1 MKVGV
6 LVGLAIIAYWP
17 ASHALWRYW
26 IDQPYLG
33 GHGTLVAALA
43 LWLLFRARSRI
54 EAAPVRP
61 EPWALLLL
69 VTCSV
74 ATLVF
79 WRAGVQSLHVLML
92 PAIIWLA
99 VLAGFGAPVARAV
112 AVPIG
117 YLYFAMPA
125 WNVLSVPLQELTV
138 RVVAHLAPVIGL
150 PTTVSGAVFSF
161 PNGARFVV
169 TLACSGVGFLAQAL
183 AVAALLGELEEAA
196 VGRRLRLLGSMALV
210 ALATNW
216 IRVLLLLLIGYL
228 GGMNNVIVA
237 HYHLEFGYVLFVI
250 VLVTFVWF
258 ATRRAPPE
266 PDAIVPAGTRTQM
279 PGGFVAAVVA
289 LVGGPLLVALW
300 TPTVADAKGAYE
312 LKLPAGRNAWR
323 GPLPSSDERW
333 RPVFVGAHAQTHV
346 EYQDASGHTVEAVA
360 VGYPV
365 QEQGRELINE
375 DNSLLGAGGL
385 SALTYAFIDAG
396 GTTYWET
403 VTVDPEGNRSVIWS
417 YYAIGGDAFVVPL
430 LSQLWYGVRSLASP
444 PYSAQF
450 AFRAACSV
458 SCEEARGLLRDFVQG
473 MGSEL
478 LSVTRRTTSKGRAEP
493 PVPGSSPGASEAS
506 P

>member
-1 MKVGV
+1 
-6 LVGLAIIAYWP
+6 
-17 ASHALWRYW
+17 
-26 IDQPYLG
+26 
-33 GHGTLVAALA
+33 
-43 LWLLFRARSRI
+43 
-54 EAAPVRP
+54 
-61 EPWALLLL
+61 
-69 VTCSV
+69 
-74 ATLVF
+74 
-79 WRAGVQSLHVLML
+79 
-92 PAIIWLA
+92 
-99 VLAGFGAPVARAV
+99 
-112 AVPIG
+112 
-117 YLYFAMPA
+117 
-125 WNVLSVPLQELTV
+125 
-138 RVVAHLAPVIGL
+138 
-150 PTTVSGAVFSF
+150 
-161 PNGARFVV
+161 
-169 TLACSGVGFLAQAL
+169 
-183 AVAALLGELEEAA
+183 
-196 VGRRLRLLGSMALV
+196 
-210 ALATNW
+210 
-216 IRVLLLLLIGYL
+216 LLLLIGYL

-266 PDAIVPAGTRTQM
+266 PDAIVPAGARTQT

-346 EYQDASGHTVEAVA
+346 EYQDARGHTVEAVA

-385 SALTYAFIDAG
+385 SALTYAFIDAD